1 MTTPDGNSADMIYE
15 QILDNARREI
25 EDALA
30 IIDELRQSIRQ
41 VEARVEAAQSIYNAV
56 TARLNLEDELAEEIH
71 MDLPPVAPP
80 EAAPEPAPP
89 SEPPE
94 PEEPAAKMPAPAE
107 PVAEDE
113 IKDDARLDMIQKS
126 LEERDKAA
134 SVPTAQPPESLPE
147 EEADDPVLSRSER
160 VLISEHL
167 RSKRKG

>member
-1 MTTPDGNSADMIYE
+1 MATPDSDSTDILYE
-15 QILDNARREI
+15 QVLDNARREI

-56 TARLNLEDELAEEIH
+56 TARLNLEDELTEEIH
-71 MDLPPVAPP
+71 LDIPPVEPP
-80 EAAPEPAPP
+80 EVASEPSPP

-94 PEEPAAKMPAPAE
+94 PEEPATDDEAE
-107 PVAEDE
+107 TPSEQD
-113 IKDDARLDMIQKS
+113 
-126 LEERDKAA
+126 
-134 SVPTAQPPESLPE
+134 
-147 EEADDPVLSRSER
+147 DDPALSEAER

>member
-1 MTTPDGNSADMIYE
+1 MIYE

-71 MDLPPVAPP
+71 LDTLPPVEPP
-80 EAAPEPAPP
+80 EVASEPSPP

-113 IKDDARLDMIQKS
+113 TKDDVRLDMIQKS

-134 SVPTAQPPESLPE
+134 SVPTVAQPPESLPE

-160 VLISEHL
+160 TLISEHL

>member
-1 MTTPDGNSADMIYE
+1 MTAPDGDSADILYE
-15 QILDNARREI
+15 QVLDNARREI

-71 MDLPPVAPP
+71 LDTLPPVESP
-80 EAAPEPAPP
+80 EVTPEPLPP

-94 PEEPAAKMPAPAE
+94 PKEPAAD
-107 PVAEDE
+107 DE
-113 IKDDARLDMIQKS
+113 SESPSEQDD
-126 LEERDKAA
+126 E
-134 SVPTAQPPESLPE
+134 
-147 EEADDPVLSRSER
+147 PVLSEAEHA
-160 VLISEHL
+160 LISEHL